1 MILEKDDEIISV
13 ASIRYDI
20 ITIFFLLGLFD
31 LICWPVNSKS
41 VCICKFENGVELFQY
56 VRCVLRAFTTL
67 GSNQIAL

>member
-31 LICWPVNSKS
+31 LICWPLIQKVCAFASLKMDLNSFNMFAA
-41 VCICKFENGVELFQY
+41 C
-56 VRCVLRAFTTL
+56 
-67 GSNQIAL
+67 